1 MRTLRIP
8 LLAAAVAA
16 VAAGTWAGL
25 ARMGW
30 QLPAERPEPIA
41 LHGPL
46 MVFGF
51 LGTVISLERAV
62 ALRRRWGYAA
72 PAASVAGVALLL
84 AGQPRPGEAALL
96 AAGLVLVAL
105 FGLIVRTHATPAT
118 LTLALSSLLWVAGVA
133 MWLAGGGLTGAVPWW
148 TGFLV
153 LTILGERLEL
163 AALTRLTVLGRRS
176 FGGLT
181 LLLAIAL
188 VLGGQAGARLLGLAL
203 AGFALWLLRFDI
215 ARRTVR
221 RPGLPRFVACSLLA
235 GYGWLLVGG
244 AVWLRHGLE
253 LGGPLRDAQLH
264 AIFVGFVF
272 SMIFGHAPVI
282 FPAVLGVPIPFR
294 RAFYLHLA
302 VLHAGVALRVAGD
315 LAGDARLARDGALLN
330 GIAIALFFAATV
342 LSAVMHRVRRG
353 AGPAPRPTTR

>member
-1 MRTLRIP
+1 MRATRFP
-8 LLAAAVAA
+8 LLAAGVAA

-25 ARMGW
+25 ARIGW
-30 QLPAERPEPIA
+30 QLPAEPAEPIA

-62 ALRRRWGYAA
+62 ALRRGWGYLA

-84 AGQPRPGEAALL
+84 AGAPEPGKVALL
-96 AAGLVLVAL
+96 AAGAVLVAL

-118 LTLALSSLLWVAGVA
+118 LTLALSALLWVVGAGV
-133 MWLAGGGLTGAVPWW
+133 WLWDGGLARAVPWW

-163 AALTRLTVLGRRS
+163 AALARLTTLGSRV
-176 FGGLT
+176 FGGLA
-181 LLLAIAL
+181 LLLVVAL
-188 VLGGQAGARLLGLAL
+188 LLGGQTGARLLGLAL
-203 AGFALWLLRFDI
+203 AGFALWLLRFDV

-221 RPGLPRFVACSLLA
+221 RPGLPRFVAASLLP

-244 AVWLRHGLE
+244 AIWIGHGLE
-253 LGGPLRDAQLH
+253 VAGPLRDAQLH

-282 FPAVLGVPIPFR
+282 FPGVLGVRIPFR

-302 VLHAGVALRVAGD
+302 VLHVGVALRVAGD
-315 LAGDARLARDGALLN
+315 LAGDDRLARDGALLN
-330 GIAIALFFAATV
+330 GIAILVFFAATV
-342 LSAVMHRVRRG
+342 GSALTARLRRSEQRASG
-353 AGPAPRPTTR
+353 SS

>member
-1 MRTLRIP
+1 MVRLARFP

-16 VAAGTWAGL
+16 VAVGTWAGL
-25 ARMGW
+25 ARIGW
-30 QLPAERPEPIA
+30 QLPAERGEPIA

-51 LGTVISLERAV
+51 LGTLISLERAV
-62 ALRRRWGYAA
+62 ALRRSWGYLA
-72 PAASVAGVALLL
+72 PAASVAGVVLLL
-84 AGQPRPGEAALL
+84 AGRTRPGELALL
-96 AAGLVLVAL
+96 AAGLVLVGL
-105 FGLIVRTHATPAT
+105 FALIVRLQPTTA
-118 LTLALSSLLWVAGVA
+118 TLALALAALLWVGGVA
-133 MWLAGGGLTGAVPWW
+133 VWLADGTLARAVPRW

-153 LTILGERLEL
+153 LTIFGERLEL
-163 AALTRLTVLGRRS
+163 AALARLTRAGRAA

-181 LLLAIAL
+181 LLLVAAL
-188 VLGGQAGARLLGLAL
+188 AAGGGAGARLLGAAL
-203 AGFALWLLRFDI
+203 AGFALWLLRFDV
-215 ARRTVR
+215 ARRTLR

-244 AVWLRHGLE
+244 AVWIRHGLE
-253 LGGPLRDAQLH
+253 VAGPLRDAQLH

-282 FPAVLGVPIPFR
+282 FPGVLGVRIPFR
-294 RAFYLHLA
+294 RGFYLHLA

-330 GIAIALFFAATV
+330 AVAIALFFAATAA
-342 LSAVMHRVRRG
+342 SA
-353 AGPAPRPTTR
+353 AAAYASSSTKATWST